1 MSSKQKPWADTLEHL
16 SSLADSCE
24 ETFKPY
30 LLRILDQF
38 ISKDTFHILPP
49 SQLKPYNPTT
59 LPHSFILRLDD
70 DSLKDKGTGK
80 TKAERDRAGRAKW
93 HLLNTWVDERAST
106 SIAGLTNSVP
116 RTEEYD
122 KSKGEVLKV
131 VSGDVERTAER
142 NVLDRLKS
150 LAMGNAET
158 GTPSEGVER
167 LETMLEKGAGILRNQ
182 WNATDP

>member
-1 MSSKQKPWADTLEHL
+1 LSSEHKNPADTLEHL
-16 SSLADSCE
+16 SSLANSCE
-24 ETFKPY
+24 KTFRPY
-30 LLRILDQF
+30 LLRILEQF

-49 SQLKPYNPTT
+49 SQLKPYDPTT
-59 LPHSFILRLDD
+59 LPHSVILRLDD

-80 TKAERDRAGRAKW
+80 TKAERERTGRAKW

-122 KSKGEVLKV
+122 KSRADVLRV
-131 VSGDVERTAER
+131 VSGDVEKAAER

-150 LAMGNAET
+150 LATGNAEI

-167 LETMLEKGAGILRNQ
+167 LEKMAEKGAGILRNQ
-182 WNATDP
+182 WNVTDP